1 VSTTVDE
8 ERVSEWYQYH
18 WYLKK
23 RHCTRTEKRTRFH
36 ALVSCAVQ
44 LVHMIEDLFGPA
56 RSDAIATTRPGVND
70 RIEAVVLVR
79 DEADIEEN
87 RA

>member
-1 VSTTVDE
+1 
-8 ERVSEWYQYH
+8 
-18 WYLKK
+18 
-23 RHCTRTEKRTRFH
+23 
-36 ALVSCAVQ
+36 
-44 LVHMIEDLFGPA
+44 MIEDLFGPA